1 MREFIWNRPVVIP
14 VSGERTDDATQPTI
28 PPPTGVPPSADR
40 PPGGGRV
47 CRAALV
53 GMLEFGLDRRVEQ
66 SARVVPEHLGSP
78 AEHPRSLVAISHCI

>member
-1 MREFIWNRPVVIP
+1 MRNRPVVIP
-14 VSGERTDDATQPTI
+14 LNSERTDDATQPTI

-40 PPGGGRV
+40 PPGGV
-47 CRAALV
+47 CGAGLV

-78 AEHPRSLVAISHCI
+78 AEHPRSLVAISYFV

>member
-1 MREFIWNRPVVIP
+1 MRNRPVVIP
-14 VSGERTDDATQPTI
+14 LNSERTDDATRLEIPT
-28 PPPTGVPPSADR
+28 PPGVPPSADH

-47 CRAALV
+47 CGAGLV

-78 AEHPRSLVAISHCI
+78 AEHPRSLVAISYFV